1 METHEEDAIDLFL
14 TRRQAVH
21 AILGSAATCASM
33 TSCVSLGPVEA
44 PVSELPIA
52 KPRGT
57 LTDPDL
63 INTVV
68 PWAMQMTEKE
78 LDTATVLCDLI
89 MPADHRSPSASAVG
103 VPAFLNEWVSA
114 PYEKH
119 EKDHALFKF
128 GLAWL
133 EEKSQKKWAR
143 PFRDLTEKRKR
154 GFCDPIAYREPGV
167 KPTEPDPLARP
178 AKFFS
183 RFRALTLGGYY
194 TTQEGRDDLQF
205 MGNVA
210 MGEFPGPPP
219 EVLAHLRLI

>member
-1 METHEEDAIDLFL
+1 MDTYEEEDAIDLFL

-21 AILGSAATCASM
+21 AILGSAAACASM
-33 TSCVSLGPVEA
+33 TSCVSIDPSDVPA
-44 PVSELPIA
+44 AELPIA
-52 KPRGT
+52 APRGT

-63 INTVV
+63 LKPVV
-68 PWAMQMTEKE
+68 PWALQLTRQE

-89 MPADHRSPSASAVG
+89 MPADHRSPSASEVG
-103 VPAFLNEWVSA
+103 VPAFLDEWVSA

-133 EEKSQKKWAR
+133 EQKSQEKWAR
-143 PFRDLTEKRKR
+143 PFRDLTDERKR
-154 GFCDPIAYREPGV
+154 GFCDPIAYREPGT
-167 KPTEPDPLARP
+167 PQDSLTRP

-183 RFRALTLGGYY
+183 RFRALSVGGYY
-194 TTQEGRDDLQF
+194 TTPQGREDLQF

-210 MGEFPGPPP
+210 RGQFPGPPP
-219 EVLAHLRLI
+219 EVLAHLGLA